1 MGMFKTIGMVTG
13 GVLLGVATT
22 VVVNNKC
29 DIINKTEVKVKEKAK
44 EKVKEKAEEVTNAV
58 IEKITD
64 PIDTK
69 NDENHTKDDVQL
81 NKYDLIDKMDE
92 MQDLLYQTQ
101 SVLSDIKKIAKELIQ
116 EPNDTEEKNKTE
128 ESEVSNESNTHQDK

>member
-69 NDENHTKDDVQL
+69 NDENHVKDDAQL
-81 NKYDLIDKMDE
+81 NKHDLIDKMDE

-116 EPNDTEEKNKTE
+116 EPNNSEGKIKTE

>member
-29 DIINKTEVKVKEKAK
+29 DIINKTEAKVKEKAK
-44 EKVKEKAEEVTNAV
+44 EKVKEKAEEVTSAV

-69 NDENHTKDDVQL
+69 NDENYAKDDIQL
-81 NKYDLIDKMDE
+81 NKHDLIDKMDE
-92 MQDLLYQTQ
+92 IQDLLYQTQ

-116 EPNDTEEKNKTE
+116 EPNNSEGKIKTE

>member
-69 NDENHTKDDVQL
+69 NDENHVKDDAQL
-81 NKYDLIDKMDE
+81 NKHDLIDKMDE

-101 SVLSDIKKIAKELIQ
+101 SVLSDIKKIAKDLIQ
-116 EPNDTEEKNKTE
+116 EPNNSEEKIKIE